1 MVKHL
6 RRVAVFLP
14 LVAVGVLLYVFS
26 ATRSTGGPPPGPT
39 RPDSWILCPKLVL
52 ASSAKAKLL
61 DRRLRNLGGHV
72 LGETRRY
79 AAGPRWRFEVHVGH
93 EALEPYEDIDFEP
106 RGTIVAGERN
116 FSLVSAA
123 ALGDRFWAATFELER
138 APECCRD
145 VTILGRDS
153 RLKAHAMGEDAFR
166 ALVATFDEDT
176 LTVVG

>member
-26 ATRSTGGPPPGPT
+26 APRSTGGPPPGPT

-52 ASSAKAKLL
+52 APGTGAKLL

-79 AAGPRWRFEVHVGH
+79 AVGARSRFEIHVGY
-93 EALEPYEDIDFEP
+93 EALEPYEDIDFER
-106 RGTIVAGERN
+106 RGTI
-116 FSLVSAA
+116 
-123 ALGDRFWAATFELER
+123 T
-138 APECCRD
+138 
-145 VTILGRDS
+145 
-153 RLKAHAMGEDAFR
+153 
-166 ALVATFDEDT
+166 
-176 LTVVG
+176 